1 MEGRPRQAQRLA
13 SGKSPVAKPVAELL
27 RLIAEKGLAAH
38 ISREEGN
45 HDMKGMG
52 GHRSAV
58 GPIPDEWFENDTI
71 PGFGKEWAPD
81 GFDEEMLA
89 DILALKAK
97 PLSPSEGP
105 QERPSPPVQSTPA
118 LPASSTKERFAPSR

>member
-1 MEGRPRQAQRLA
+1 
-13 SGKSPVAKPVAELL
+13 
-27 RLIAEKGLAAH
+27 
-38 ISREEGN
+38 
-45 HDMKGMG
+45 MKGMG

-89 DILALKAK
+89 EILALKAK